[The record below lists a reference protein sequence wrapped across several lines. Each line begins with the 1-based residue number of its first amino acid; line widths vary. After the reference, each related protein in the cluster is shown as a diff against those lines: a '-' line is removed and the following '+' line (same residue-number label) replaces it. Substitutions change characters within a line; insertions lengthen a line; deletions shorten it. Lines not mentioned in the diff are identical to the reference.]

1 MGANQGRPGDA
12 PGGKRP
18 KAGKAGKKG
27 KDEMTIAGQSVGSDK
42 PSLSRQV
49 SGASAPAQPSTSRV
63 PSGEGA
69 PGSHPHHHHHAHHHA
84 HHPHAHHP
92 HPHGAPATT
101 AAVAPPPAVA
111 AAAPA
116 ADPEF
121 DAHSHPFHAPLD
133 HVREEERPLQDLARV
148 THFDMVTLR
157 KLQVIFTDIAESDV
171 DDGIIDGNELTDAM
185 GLKSSCLLART
196 IFRIFDIGQNKQID
210 FGQWVKTISA
220 LSADAS
226 LEEKIKFSF
235 GLYDLNGD
243 GSIDVEEL
251 RAMLEAA
258 VKDENVL
265 NLSDAEVSEW
275 CAHTLSLVDRDGNGK
290 VDYEEYR
297 SMVRNSTKFLE
308 SFTLDITALTKSFK
322 FKSKANSAEKL
333 TAGEM
338 DQRLHWFRARQ
349 RQYSSRSS
357 KDAGGNEDGSSS
369 TQHGQQTGQNQHP
382 NPLSN
387 QGRGHTTTSNEQ
399 DTPAGT
405 ATATAAQRASIAA
418 GTPAQPSLHGLLPTA
433 TGVAVHAGSGRADI
447 KGGSG
452 SYKPIV
458 LAPPLTL
465 APLRSASAL
474 STSSEGPT
482 FHDADPTPSPLM
494 PESSPVVHPQEE
506 SPAVTGAVAA
516 AAPPAAAAPAETIA
530 AFPATVS
537 DPSPSPA
544 PDAAAS
550 PSLRLDTSDSD
561 APAGASSP
569 VATQDERETAEA
581 RANFRRH
588 HSDPDSNGAGSH
600 SVHYTASRTPIHLL
614 RLASVAT
621 MAGGDE
627 VLEDEA
633 AAPTPNGEDKQ

>member
-12 PGGKRP
+12 PSGGGKRSKAS
-18 KAGKAGKKG
+18 KAGKAAKG
-27 KDEMTIAGQSVGSDK
+27 KGGDEMTIAGQAVSGDKIK

-49 SGASAPAQPSTSRV
+49 SGAPTPLAQPNNSKVT
-63 PSGEGA
+63 SGEGA
-69 PGSHPHHHHHAHHHA
+69 QQHHH
-84 HHPHAHHP
+84 P
-92 HPHGAPATT
+92 PAAA
-101 AAVAPPPAVA
+101 AAVVPPPAT

-157 KLQVIFTDIAESDV
+157 KLQIIFTDIAESDV

-196 IFRIFDIGQNKQID
+196 IFRIFDIGQNKKID

-265 NLSDAEVSEW
+265 NLSDAEVSDW

-322 FKSKANSAEKL
+322 FKSKNSTEKL

-357 KDAGGNEDGSSS
+357 KDTGNEGSSS
-369 TQHGQQTGQNQHP
+369 TQHGNQANPNQHP

-387 QGRGHTTTSNEQ
+387 QGRGHTHTHATNDQE
-399 DTPAGT
+399 TPA
-405 ATATAAQRASIAA
+405 QRNSVAA
-418 GTPAQPSLHGLLPTA
+418 GTPAQPSHHGLVPTA
-433 TGVAVHAGSGRADI
+433 TGVAASAAHAHGGSGRVDI

-458 LAPPLTL
+458 VTVATPPLNLAPM
-465 APLRSASAL
+465 RSASAQS
-474 STSSEGPT
+474 STGSEGPT
-482 FHDADPTPSPLM
+482 FHDAEPTPSPAIL
-494 PESSPVVHPQEE
+494 ESSPIVHPQPPD
-506 SPAVTGAVAA
+506 SSAVA
-516 AAPPAAAAPAETIA
+516 PAAAASSPAANAA
-530 AFPATVS
+530 AFPASTTSAS
-537 DPSPSPA
+537 DPVPSLP
-544 PDAAAS
+544 PAAS
-550 PSLRLDTSDSD
+550 PTLRLDTSDSEPV
-561 APAGASSP
+561 APAAATSSP
-569 VATQDERETAEA
+569 QAKDERETAEA

-588 HSDPDSNGAGSH
+588 HSDPNSSAGSH

-621 MAGGDE
+621 MAGGEE
-627 VLEDEA
+627 VLEDDTTGGG
-633 AAPTPNGEDKQ
+633 TPNPAEDKQ